1 MPKARKIASR
11 AGRVGWPRGFV
22 ALDFGG
28 ERRVFSKPME
38 IAYFLFSVLFVSLS
52 GALMPGPVL
61 AVVVG
66 NAPGRRWAGVEA
78 AAGHALLE
86 LPLVALIALGFAS
99 IFKSPLAHA
108 AIGIAG
114 GGALAAMGVS
124 GLLKKPEGLVLKEGE
139 APRSVAAGLFASLN
153 PYFFLWWAT
162 AGAAIVAKAISF
174 SPVVLLLMYFAHV
187 LVDFAWYG
195 AVGFLV
201 AGSSR
206 FGGRWQLMLVR
217 VCGAFM
223 VAFGFYFLAGAWRVF
238 RPA

>member
-1 MPKARKIASR
+1 
-11 AGRVGWPRGFV
+11 
-22 ALDFGG
+22 
-28 ERRVFSKPME
+28 ME

-66 NAPGRRWAGVEA
+66 NAQKGRWAGVEA

-108 AIGIAG
+108 AVGIAG
-114 GGALAAMGVS
+114 GGALIAMGVS
-124 GLLKKPEGLVLKEGE
+124 SLRKRPEELLLKDGK

-174 SPVVLLLMYFAHV
+174 SPLVLLLMYFAHV
-187 LVDFAWYG
+187 LVDFVWYG
-195 AVGFLV
+195 SVGFLV
-201 AGSSR
+201 AKSAR
-206 FGGRWQLMLVR
+206 FGGRWQLLLVR
-217 VCGAFM
+217 LCGAFM
-223 VAFGFYFLAGAWRVF
+223 AAFGFYFLIGAWGIIR
-238 RPA
+238 AA